1 MLVRSSMICPFVSA
15 LSEETHEKNSLNYDG
30 GCSGGGGGTDSLLN
44 YGSNG
49 GQCTDNETA
58 DRSICTDTIP
68 LLCASNPSIIQST
81 VASTGCTILTPN
93 GSLPAPGRK
102 FSTGSDQLQTVD
114 QQTLNFISSN
124 NLKNTWES
132 SQEIG
137 HHQHVKAI
145 DCISTI
151 SN

>member
-1 MLVRSSMICPFVSA
+1 MSA
-15 LSEETHEKNSLNYDG
+15 LSEETHEKNSNLDYGG
-30 GCSGGGGGTDSLLN
+30 GCGERGGGTDSLLN

-49 GQCTDNETA
+49 GGGCTDNETG

-81 VASTGCTILTPN
+81 VASTGCTVLTPN
-93 GSLPAPGRK
+93 GSLPPVGSLGRK
-102 FSTGSDQLQTVD
+102 FSTSSDQQMLD

-137 HHQHVKAI
+137 HHHVKAI